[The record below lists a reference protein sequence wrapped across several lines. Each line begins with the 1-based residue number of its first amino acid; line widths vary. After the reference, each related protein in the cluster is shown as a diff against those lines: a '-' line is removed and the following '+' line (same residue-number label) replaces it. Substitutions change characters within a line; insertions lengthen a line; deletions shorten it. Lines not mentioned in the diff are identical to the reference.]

1 MPAPPKDRNISKIF
15 TSFLRASTFCVPP
28 SPTAID
34 LALGHIGHAQIS
46 RQDEK
51 VVPAAFKN
59 CREIQLIMTEMRK
72 VRVLE

>member
-1 MPAPPKDRNISKIF
+1 M
-15 TSFLRASTFCVPP
+15 PP

-51 VVPAAFKN
+51 VVPASFKN